1 MKGSD
6 IVEKK
11 NNLMTEGVIWKQL
24 LLFSIPLLIGNLFQ
38 QLYNTV
44 DSIIV
49 GNYVGSQAL
58 AAVGASTPIINLL
71 VGFFMGI
78 ATGAGIIISQFYG
91 AKDDQRLEESIHT
104 SFALSI
110 WAGIF
115 LTVMGIVFS
124 PLILRLMG
132 TPEDIFSDSV
142 LYLRIYFIGSLFLL
156 IYNMGAGV
164 LRAVGDS
171 KKPLYY
177 LCLSSIVNILLDLL
191 FVIVF
196 RMGVAGVAL
205 ATLIAQGVSA
215 TLLTTQL
222 IKSSENYA
230 LTIKKIKV
238 HKLVLQEII
247 MVGIPTGLQ
256 QVIVSLSNAIVQ
268 SSINGFGSAAVAGC
282 SAYLKLDGFMILP
295 ILSFGMAS
303 TTFTG
308 QNLGARQYNRM
319 RKGLITALGMTS
331 IYTISVSILMYLYG
345 GEALKIFS
353 QEEAVLHYGRLML
366 NSLIPSY
373 ILLAIMQ
380 SLVGTIRGAGK
391 TMVTMII
398 SILSLCVIRVLW
410 IMLVLK
416 VNPSIEGVFYGYPIS
431 WFVGAI
437 LSIIYAFRGKWIPQH
452 KLSSEKQ
459 EG

>member
-124 PLILRLMG
+124 PLILGWMG

-171 KKPLYY
+171 KRPLYY

-196 RMGVAGVAL
+196 RMV
-205 ATLIAQGVSA
+205 
-215 TLLTTQL
+215 
-222 IKSSENYA
+222 
-230 LTIKKIKV
+230 
-238 HKLVLQEII
+238 
-247 MVGIPTGLQ
+247 
-256 QVIVSLSNAIVQ
+256 
-268 SSINGFGSAAVAGC
+268 
-282 SAYLKLDGFMILP
+282 
-295 ILSFGMAS
+295 
-303 TTFTG
+303 
-308 QNLGARQYNRM
+308 
-319 RKGLITALGMTS
+319 
-331 IYTISVSILMYLYG
+331 
-345 GEALKIFS
+345 
-353 QEEAVLHYGRLML
+353 
-366 NSLIPSY
+366 
-373 ILLAIMQ
+373 
-380 SLVGTIRGAGK
+380 
-391 TMVTMII
+391 
-398 SILSLCVIRVLW
+398 
-410 IMLVLK
+410 
-416 VNPSIEGVFYGYPIS
+416 
-431 WFVGAI
+431 
-437 LSIIYAFRGKWIPQH
+437 
-452 KLSSEKQ
+452 
-459 EG
+459 

>member
-1 MKGSD
+1 MKGSE

-11 NNLMTEGVIWKQL
+11 SNLMTEGIIWKQL

-44 DSIIV
+44 DSVIV
-49 GNYVGSQAL
+49 GNYVGSHAL

-91 AKDDQRLEESIHT
+91 AKDDRRLEESVHT

-115 LTVMGIVFS
+115 LTVIGIAFS
-124 PLILRLMG
+124 PLILKWMG
-132 TPEDIFSDSV
+132 TPEDIFADSV

-156 IYNMGAGV
+156 VYNMGAGV

-171 KKPLYY
+171 KRPLYY
-177 LCLSSIVNILLDLL
+177 LCLSSVVNILLDLL
-191 FVIVF
+191 FVVVF
-196 RMGVAGVAL
+196 KMGVAGVAL

-215 TLLTTQL
+215 VLLTIQL

-238 HKLVLQEII
+238 HKLVLREII

-308 QNLGARQYNRM
+308 QNLGARQYDRIK
-319 RKGLITALGMTS
+319 KGLRTALAMTS
-331 IYTISVSILMYLYG
+331 IYTISVSIMMYLYG

-353 QEEAVLHYGRLML
+353 QEEEVLHYGRLML
-366 NSLIPSY
+366 NSLIPAY

-380 SLVGTIRGAGK
+380 SLVGTVRGAGK
-391 TMVTMII
+391 TMITMII
-398 SILSLCVIRVLW
+398 SILSLCVVRVVW
-410 IMLVLK
+410 ITLILK
-416 VNPSIEGVFYGYPIS
+416 FNPTIEGVFYGYPIS
-431 WFVGAI
+431 WFVGALLVI
-437 LSIIYAFRGKWIPQH
+437 FYAWKGNWIQ
-452 KLSSEKQ
+452 KQ
-459 EG
+459 ELSVE